1 MKRRK
6 SRDIAFQLIYAME
19 LSGGGKDAVLKKF
32 TAVNKDSEPDVWD
45 YAMQLFDWT
54 LDMTADL
61 NESLKPVLE
70 HWTLERLSKVDKALI
85 YLGCSEIEM
94 GETPAAVV
102 IDEIVELAKI
112 YGDKD
117 SSSFVNGII
126 DSWRKK
132 R

>member
-6 SRDIAFQLIYAME
+6 SRDIAFQIIYAME
-19 LSGGGKDAVLKKF
+19 LSGENKEAVLKKF
-32 TAVNKDSEPDVWD
+32 ASVSKDAEPDVWT
-45 YAMQLFDWT
+45 YAMQLLDWT
-54 LDMTADL
+54 IDLTADL

-85 YLGCSEIEM
+85 YMGCAEIEL

-112 YGDKD
+112 YGDPN
-117 SSSFVNGII
+117 SPGFVNGIV
-126 DSWRKK
+126 DAWRKK

>member
-1 MKRRK
+1 MNRRK
-6 SRDIAFQLIYAME
+6 SRDIAFQLVYAME
-19 LSGGGKDAVLKKF
+19 MSGNNKEDVIKKLLTNNQGVESDTWNF
-32 TAVNKDSEPDVWD
+32 ALE
-45 YAMQLFDWT
+45 LFDWT

-61 NESLKPVLE
+61 NESLKTVIE
-70 HWTLERLSKVDKALI
+70 HWSVERLAKVDKSLI

-94 GETPAAVV
+94 SETPASIV
-102 IDEIVELAKI
+102 IDEMIELAKT

-117 SSSFVNGII
+117 SPSFVNAVI